1 MFWTHSCQAGS
12 PQDSPGAGDARGA
25 AGAGICV
32 CSWPWGQW
40 CHHPL
45 AWLLPREHSE
55 PLLRG
60 RQHLCLL
67 QNTCPLMLQVVIS
80 RVG

>member
-45 AWLLPREHSE
+45 ADSQGT
-55 PLLRG
+55 LRASFKG